1 MSDMNPNLEF
11 QVIDIVSEDSRMRLY
26 RGILLDYDPL
36 NPVLIRTAKSEEGA
50 AAEQGLLRREFEII
64 ENLQVDGIVKPI
76 ALRTFGSSLAL
87 VLADDGRISLR
98 EYLSRSSGL
107 DQGTFVQLAC
117 AIASI
122 VKELHHR
129 HIVHL
134 DLRPDH
140 ILIHPDT
147 LDVSLTG
154 LGHAQHM
161 VMDNPLRPDDLHFF
175 TDRLPYIS
183 PEHTGRMPRQ
193 VDERSDLYALG
204 VLFYEMLTGQL
215 PYKAAEPLEWIHAH
229 LAQAPLPLIHPS
241 QTVDSTAIAI
251 VMKLLEK
258 NAENRYPD
266 ADALL
271 ADLSKIGEMYEPFRM
286 KDVLY
291 GREDE
296 ISLLSQAFQS
306 TCFGSTEIVYVSGPA
321 GIGKTSLLEEVFL
334 RQKMHLRETFYITG
348 KFEQISK
355 ESPYYP
361 IIQAFRG
368 LLRHLLGESSDRVE
382 AWRRKLRDAL
392 SSNEAI
398 IAAILPE
405 VKLLIGDFAA
415 AEELPPDEAKKR
427 FIYAFR
433 KFVQALASKEHPLV
447 LFIDDLQWADTSS
460 LQLIHSLLCDPESQ
474 YLMFVGAYRDT
485 DPEPKKLPGYE
496 EDGSVTEEVA
506 VRHIPLRALTLE
518 QMNPI
523 VMDALHCDADEALP
537 LTEVLYHKS
546 GGNPFHL
553 KQMFQRFQ
561 DDGLLRYSHED
572 RRWHWSLGQIIER
585 QPFFT
590 VHELMEHKLLRIS
603 GEAQELLRIA
613 ACTGSEFQASFIAKV
628 SEQPVETVGS
638 VLSSALDEGL
648 IASSGPD
655 RYRFLHD
662 NFQKM
667 LYNRMDDETRQ
678 RTHLSIGRW
687 LRDLNGEQSEDFFT
701 AVHHLNIGSG
711 VIEDRQE
718 TVRLMEMNLVAGKR
732 AKASTAFDI
741 ALVFFRKGAA
751 LLGAGDWDRHYAL
764 CFELHAERAECEY
777 LSGNHEDTVQ
787 LVDQLL
793 LQTRNPIERARVWMI
808 RITQC
813 INLGKYQEATV
824 LGLQGLKEFRIDI
837 APAPSKAAVFSEL
850 LRVELWLRRHDKRL
864 AFLPEMTDKERV
876 AAIHMIFAIM
886 ASTFFTNKNVFFQ
899 LLCQAI
905 RLLLKYGNT
914 PFSAAIYSM
923 YGMIL
928 GIALGRYEKGY
939 EMAKVG
945 LELSERYNVT
955 SIKGITH
962 MIFGGVLCQFVGSAD
977 EGDAYLEKAL
987 RFSMESGDYV
997 YSSYSMGAHINSL
1010 YTRAS
1015 LDTLSKKITE
1025 YLAVLAETKDEFV
1038 LQNFH
1043 LYRQFILALQG
1054 ETAEP
1059 CSFNDQDFEEERF
1072 LEHIYSEETF
1082 STTLFQYNTYKTQLC
1097 YFNAKFDE
1105 ASQWAQQAEKFA
1117 AYATHLPH
1125 LPECLFYEALAL
1137 LSDPGILQSG
1147 NNKVKRVKQ
1156 IARQFKTWVRW
1167 SPDNFSS
1174 KLCLIEAEWA
1184 KVTGRYAAAEAMYD
1198 KAIRE
1203 AKEQG
1208 NIQMESVACELAANY
1223 YASQGRVK
1231 IAFFYL
1237 QAAVEGY
1244 KQWGIRGKARL
1255 LEERL
1260 HTLRGTGKAESVLSD
1275 EQPFFSSSTA
1285 AEPAPPDRGI
1295 RQEVQAAERMD
1306 LVAILKATQAIAD
1319 KMDLDAVLVEIMST
1333 LMKYA
1338 GAQKGAL
1345 LTESHGEL
1353 VIRVYA
1359 DDEVNIF
1366 GALTPLEDNEL
1377 LPSGIAR
1384 YVSRTKES
1392 VHYTGTEDSWLLHNP
1407 YLLKHRPKS
1416 ALCMPVTVHGA
1427 SVGVLYLENTIM
1439 AGVFSPERISIFHA
1453 IAAQSL
1459 YICELLRS
1467 LGQFGNEPENGKGSP
1482 RTPHPMEEPLTEREM
1497 EVLALLATGLTNKEI
1512 AEQLVVAVGTVKVH
1526 VKNIFTKL
1534 KVNRRTKAIAQA
1546 KELQLLD

>member
-11 QVIDIVSEDSRMRLY
+11 QVIGIVSEDSRMRLY
-26 RGILLDYDPL
+26 RGILSDYDPL
-36 NPVLIRTAKSEEGA
+36 NPVLVRTAISEEGA
-50 AAEQGLLRREFEII
+50 AAEQGMLRREFEIT
-64 ENLQVDGIVKPI
+64 ENLQLEGIVKPI
-76 ALRTFGSSLAL
+76 ALRKFGSSLAL
-87 VLADDGRISLR
+87 VLADDGRTSLR
-98 EYLSRSSGL
+98 EYLSRSGGL
-107 DQGTFVQLAC
+107 DQDTFVQLAG
-117 AIASI
+117 AIAAR
-122 VKELHHR
+122 VRELHR
-129 HIVHL
+129 RSILHL

-140 ILIHPDT
+140 ILIHPGT

-154 LGHAQHM
+154 FGHAQRM
-161 VMDNPLRPDDLHFF
+161 GTDKPLRQEDLPIYI
-175 TDRLPYIS
+175 DRLPYTS
-183 PEHTGRMPRQ
+183 PENTGRMQRQ
-193 VDERSDLYALG
+193 IDERSDLYCLG
-204 VLFYEMLTGQL
+204 IVFYEMLTGQL
-215 PYKAAEPLEWIHAH
+215 PYKATEPLEWIHAH
-229 LAQAPLPLIHPS
+229 LAQSPLPLIHPG
-241 QTVDSTAIAI
+241 QPVDSKVVSI

-258 NAENRYPD
+258 NAENRYPHC
-266 ADALL
+266 DALIAGL
-271 ADLSKIGEMYEPFRM
+271 NKIGDMYEPFRM
-286 KDVLY
+286 KAALY

-306 TCFGSTEIVYVSGPA
+306 TCCGATEIVYVSGPA

-334 RQKMHLRETFYITG
+334 RQKTHLRGAFYITG

-368 LLRHLLGESSDRVE
+368 LLRHLLGESSEQVE
-382 AWRRKLRDAL
+382 AWRNKLRDAL

-398 IAAILPE
+398 IAAIIPE
-405 VKLLIGDFAA
+405 VKLLIGEFAVV
-415 AEELPPDEAKKR
+415 EELPPDEAKKR
-427 FIYAFR
+427 FIHAFR

-447 LFIDDLQWADTSS
+447 LFIDDLQWADISS
-460 LQLIHSLLCDPESQ
+460 LQLVHSLLCDPESQ

-485 DPEPKKLPGYE
+485 DSEPKKLPGYE
-496 EDGSVTEEVA
+496 EDGSVTEEVM

-518 QMNPI
+518 QVNPI
-523 VMDALHCDADEALP
+523 VVDALNCDADEALP

-561 DDGLLRYSHED
+561 DDRLLSYRRED
-572 RRWHWSLGQIIER
+572 RRWHWNLGQILER

-590 VHELMEHKLLRIS
+590 VHELMEHKLLRLS

-613 ACTGSEFQASFIAKV
+613 ACTGSEFHAALIAKV
-628 SEQPVETVGS
+628 SGRPVETVVS
-638 VLSSALDEGL
+638 ILSSALDEGL
-648 IASSGPD
+648 IASSGSD

-687 LRDLNGEQSEDFFT
+687 MRQLNGEQSEDFFT

-718 TVRLMEMNLVAGKR
+718 WIGLMEMNLAAGKR
-732 AKASTAFDI
+732 AKMSTAFDI
-741 ALVFFRKGAA
+741 ALVFFRKGTA
-751 LLGAGDWDRHYAL
+751 LLSAGDWDRHYAL
-764 CFELHAERAECEY
+764 CFELYAERAECEY
-777 LSGNHEDTVQ
+777 LCGNHEETEQ
-787 LVDQLL
+787 LVDRLL
-793 LQTRNPIERARVWMI
+793 LQARNPIERARAWMI

-824 LGLQGLKEFRIDI
+824 LGLQGLKEFQIDI
-837 APAPSKAAVFSEL
+837 APAPSKSAIFSEV
-850 LRVELWLRRHDKRL
+850 LRVELRVRRDYNRL
-864 AFLPEMTDKERV
+864 AFLPEMTDKNRI
-876 AAIHMIFAIM
+876 AAIHMIFAIL
-886 ASTFFTNKNVFFQ
+886 ASTFFTNKNVFF
-899 LLCQAI
+899 LLVCQAI
-905 RLLLKYGNT
+905 QLSLKYGNT
-914 PFSAAIYSM
+914 PVSAAVYSV
-923 YGMIL
+923 YGMFL
-928 GIALGRYEKGY
+928 GIALGKYAKGY
-939 EMAKVG
+939 ELAKVG
-945 LELSERYNVT
+945 LELSERCNVT
-955 SIKGITH
+955 SVKGITH

-977 EGDAYLEKAL
+977 EGDVYLEKAL
-987 RFSMESGDYV
+987 RFGMQSGDYV

-1010 YTRAS
+1010 YTRAP
-1015 LDTLSKKITE
+1015 LDVLSKKITE
-1025 YLAVLAETKDEFV
+1025 YLTVLAETKDEFV

-1059 CSFNDQDFEEERF
+1059 CSFNDNDFEEERF

-1097 YFNAKFDE
+1097 YFHGRYDE
-1105 ASQWAQQAEKFA
+1105 AAQWARQAEKFA

-1137 LSDPGILQSG
+1137 LSDPGMLQSG

-1156 IARQFKTWVRW
+1156 IVRRFKIWVKW
-1167 SPDNFSS
+1167 SPDNFLS
-1174 KLCLIEAEWA
+1174 KLYLIEAEWA
-1184 KVTGRYAAAEAMYD
+1184 KVAQRYAAAEAMYD
-1198 KAIRE
+1198 KAVRE
-1203 AKEQG
+1203 AKERG
-1208 NIQMESVACELAANY
+1208 KIQMESVAYELAANY
-1223 YASQGRVK
+1223 YASQGRAK

-1237 QAAVEGY
+1237 QAAMEGY
-1244 KQWGIRGKARL
+1244 KQWGIRVKARP

-1260 HTLRGTGKAESVLSD
+1260 HSLRGSGMAGSLPSNEQSLS
-1275 EQPFFSSSTA
+1275 SNMA
-1285 AEPAPPDRGI
+1285 AEAAELDVGI
-1295 RQEVQAAERMD
+1295 RQEAYAAERMD

-1319 KMDLDAVLVEIMST
+1319 KMDLEAVLVEIMGT
-1333 LMKYA
+1333 LMNYA

-1345 LTESHGEL
+1345 LMESQGEL
-1353 VIRVYA
+1353 YVRVYA
-1359 DDEVNIF
+1359 DDEVNVF

-1377 LPSGIAR
+1377 LPSGLAR

-1407 YLLKHRPKS
+1407 YLLKHRPQA
-1416 ALCMPVTVHGA
+1416 ALCIPVTVHGA
-1427 SVGVLYLENTIM
+1427 SVGVLYLENTIV
-1439 AGVFSPERISIFHA
+1439 AGVFSPERVRIFHA
-1453 IAAQSL
+1453 MAAQSL
-1459 YICELLRS
+1459 YICELMRS
-1467 LGQFGNEPENGKGSP
+1467 LGQYDNGPQDGKGRQ
-1482 RTPHPMEEPLTEREM
+1482 RTPNAMEEPLTEREM
-1497 EVLALLATGLTNKEI
+1497 EVLALLATGLSNKEI
-1512 AEQLVVAVGTVKVH
+1512 AERLVVAVGTVKVH